1 MNVILYLDELWFVLK
16 NDKETIKNIRKQICG
31 SKIVTKSKEID
42 FVEVLEPFSENLTE
56 EEIKK
61 NKESKYKKDK
71 NGEIEIDI
79 DYEWK

>member
-61 NKESKYKKDK
+61 NKESKYK